1 MLLDSPPMARPA
13 GRLDDELTSSAGAR
27 RHTGQGEERK
37 QQLLDAAADLFSSRG
52 YANTR
57 IIDICERAG
66 VAKGLFY
73 WYFDTKESLYAE
85 MIRDMRKR
93 LRRVQADAMDPSA
106 DAVERIRQAAFASMM
121 FLADHPTFFAFMN
134 DDTRNPA
141 LKGVVQEG
149 QAVYAADTERL
160 IREAQHTGHAL
171 DWLDPGLA
179 AVGVQSTLGSFSE
192 MLRDGD
198 GSYEPEV
205 VAQFAADWV
214 VRALSGM

>member
-1 MLLDSPPMARPA
+1 MGRPA
-13 GRLDDELTSSAGAR
+13 DRLDDGPAGGPGSR

-93 LRRVQADAMDPSA
+93 LRRVQAEAMDPGA
-106 DAVERIRQAAFASMM
+106 DGVQRIRQAAFASMM
-121 FLADHPTFFAFMN
+121 YLAAHPRFFAFMS
-134 DDTRNPA
+134 DDTRKPA
-141 LKGVVQEG
+141 LEGVVDEG
-149 QAVYAADTERL
+149 EAVYAADTERL
-160 IREAQHTGHAL
+160 IREAQGSGHAL

-179 AVGVQSTLGSFSE
+179 ALGVQSTVGAFSQL
-192 MLRDGD
+192 LRDGD
-198 GSYEPEV
+198 GSRDPET
-205 VAQFAADWV
+205 VARFAADWV
-214 VRALSGM
+214 VRALSGV

>member
-1 MLLDSPPMARPA
+1 MARPA
-13 GRLDDELTSSAGAR
+13 DRLDDEPTSTTGSR

-52 YANTR
+52 YASTR

-93 LRRVQADAMDPSA
+93 LRRVQADAMDPA
-106 DAVERIRQAAFASMM
+106 TNAVERIRQAAFASMI
-121 FLADHPTFFAFMN
+121 FLAENPNFFGFAN

-141 LKGVVQEG
+141 LKGVIQEG
-149 QAVYAADTERL
+149 EAIYASDTERL
-160 IREAQHTGHAL
+160 IREAQRSGHAP
-171 DWLDPGLA
+171 DWLDPRLA

-192 MLRDGD
+192 LLRDD
-198 GSYEPEV
+198 ATHEPEV

>member
-1 MLLDSPPMARPA
+1 MARPA
-13 GRLDDELTSSAGAR
+13 DRLPDEPTSTASR

-37 QQLLDAAADLFSSRG
+37 QQLLDAAADLFSTRG

-57 IIDICERAG
+57 IVDICERAG

-85 MIRDMRKR
+85 MIRAMRQR
-93 LRRVQADAMDPSA
+93 LRRVQADAMDPDA
-106 DAVERIRQAAFASMM
+106 NAVERIRQAAFASMM
-121 FLADHPTFFAFMN
+121 FLSEHPTSFAFMS
-134 DDTRNPA
+134 DDTTNPA

-149 QAVYAADTERL
+149 REIYAADTERL
-160 IREAQHTGHAL
+160 IREAQLSGHAL
-171 DWLDPGLA
+171 EWLDPTLA
-179 AVGVQSTLGSFSE
+179 AVGVQSTLSSFSE
-192 MLRDGD
+192 LLRNDG
-198 GSYEPEV
+198 GSHDARA